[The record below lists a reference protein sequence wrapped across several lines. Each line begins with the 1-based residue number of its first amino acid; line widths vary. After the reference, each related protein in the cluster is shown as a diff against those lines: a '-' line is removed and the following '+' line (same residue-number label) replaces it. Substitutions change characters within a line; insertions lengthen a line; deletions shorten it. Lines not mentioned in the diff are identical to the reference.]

1 MVSAK
6 LACVSYHFVYES
18 FANLGATIAAFMP
31 NVILQSTL
39 NASSRIIIRVVRVT
53 WEASS
58 ALFCVKGR
66 KVLQILVDLDQALY
80 SFFWHKTLKL
90 LNLAFQ

>member
-1 MVSAK
+1 
-6 LACVSYHFVYES
+6 
-18 FANLGATIAAFMP
+18 MP

-39 NASSRIIIRVVRVT
+39 NASSRIIIRVIWVARK
-53 WEASS
+53 ASS
-58 ALFCVKGR
+58 ALFSVKCR
-66 KVLQILVDLDQALY
+66 KVLQILIDLDQALY